1 MENQTTLDTL
11 NEKVLQLLQQFNNM
25 KDENEAMRNELVT
38 LKGEREIKSQELEK
52 LTELNRLKDIEIEEI
67 VSKIESI
74 LG

>member
-11 NEKVLQLLQQFNNM
+11 NEKVLQLLQQFNNI
-25 KDENEAMRNELVT
+25 KTENEVMRNELVT
-38 LKGEREIKSQELEK
+38 LKGEREIKNQELEK

-67 VSKIESI
+67 VTKIESI

>member
-11 NEKVLQLLQQFNNM
+11 NEKVLQLLQQFNNL
-25 KDENEAMRNELVT
+25 KSENEAMRNEIVT
-38 LKGEREIKSQELEK
+38 LKGEREIKNQELDK
-52 LTELNRLKDIEIEEI
+52 LAELNRLKDIEIEEI